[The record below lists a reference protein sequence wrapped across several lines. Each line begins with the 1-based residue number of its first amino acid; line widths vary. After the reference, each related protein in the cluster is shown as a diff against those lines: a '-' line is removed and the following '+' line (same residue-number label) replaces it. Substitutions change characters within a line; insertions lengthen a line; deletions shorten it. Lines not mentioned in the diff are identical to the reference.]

1 LLPIKD
7 LNRSST
13 TPHVN
18 HLLLISN
25 VAIFVVYFLSL
36 SVVPSKGLVEV
47 IEQEFVMLPSEIVQ
61 QQRLYTLVTS
71 MFMHAKWLHLFG
83 NMLFLYVFGDNVE
96 DAFGHVDYFIFYF
109 ACGLAAASAHIL
121 SVWGTVEMSSGVIG
135 ASGAISGV
143 LGAYAVLY
151 PKARVLTA
159 ITYIIVP
166 LPAILFLSFWFVMQ
180 WLSVYFDLSG
190 GVAYWAHI
198 GGFIAGA
205 FLGLTVGRARK
216 KARDKRLHL

>member
-1 LLPIKD
+1 
-7 LNRSST
+7 
-13 TPHVN
+13 
-18 HLLLISN
+18 
-25 VAIFVVYFLSL
+25 
-36 SVVPSKGLVEV
+36 
-47 IEQEFVMLPSEIVQ
+47 MLPSEIVQ

-71 MFMHAKWLHLFG
+71 MFMHANWLHLFG

-96 DAFGHVDYFIFYF
+96 DAFGHVGYLVFYF

-121 SVWGTVEMSSGVIG
+121 SVWGTAEMSSGVIG

>member
-1 LLPIKD
+1 MLPIKD

-13 TPHVN
+13 TPHLN

-25 VAIFVVYFLSL
+25 VAIFAVYYLSL
-36 SVVPSKGLVEV
+36 NLLPDKGLVEI

-71 MFMHAKWLHLFG
+71 MFMHDGWLHLLG

-96 DAFGHVDYFIFYF
+96 DAFGHAGYLIFYLT
-109 ACGLAAASAHIL
+109 CGLAAASAHIL
-121 SVWGTVEMSSGVIG
+121 SVWGTAEMSSGVIG

-151 PKARVLTA
+151 PRARVLAA

-166 LPAILFLSFWFVMQ
+166 LPAILFLGIWFVMQ

-198 GGFIAGA
+198 GGFVAGA
-205 FLGLTVGRARK
+205 FLGLTVGRTRK